1 MKIFAYIRI
10 STKQQDSE
18 NQRFEIMKYVDK
30 LGVVVNLWVNET
42 VSGKKSYKER
52 ELGNLIKGFQKGDM
66 LIVTE
71 LSRLGRSLLEVM
83 EILNQLLE
91 REVKIHIVKSNMELG
106 KNIQSK
112 VLAFAFSLAAE
123 IERDLISSRT
133 KESLG
138 RLKSEGVILGRPKG
152 SIGKSKLDG
161 KEKDISDFLG
171 KRVSVTSICRIL
183 DVTPPTFYNFCR
195 TRKINIR
202 PANLNKAIANNVS

>member
-1 MKIFAYIRI
+1 MKIFAYVRI
-10 STKQQDSE
+10 STKQQDTE
-18 NQRFEIMKYVDK
+18 NQKFEILKYVDK
-30 LGVVVNLWVNET
+30 LGVVVNKWVNET

-52 ELGNLIKGFQKGDM
+52 ELGNLIKEIQKGDS

-133 KESLG
+133 IESLG

-161 KEKDISDFLG
+161 KEKDISTFLE
-171 KRVSVTSICRIL
+171 KKVSVTSICRIM

-195 TRKINIR
+195 SRNINIR
-202 PANLNKAIANNVS
+202 PEILHKAIANNV